1 MRVNDKHHWP
11 LRLMV
16 TGLLAGAAGG
26 ILGSW
31 WGRST
36 HIAAHHGL
44 ESSLESPAGIV
55 LIGMLCGSVLGGI
68 VGFVTRN
75 RKGIQDARS
84 RAHHVQHRQL
94 QLSSRVF
101 ECANEGIMI
110 CDADNRIVAV
120 NQAFTRITGYPP
132 EAVVGRDPEIL
143 ASGRH
148 DAHFYA
154 QMWAALAEHG
164 CWQGE
169 VWNRR
174 QDGSFFPEWL
184 SITEDRDEQHRLHH
198 YIATF
203 SDLTERKEA
212 EARVRYLAD
221 HDVLTGLANRH
232 GLAEQVRQD
241 LRIAQWKGH
250 SLALMFMDLDRFQTI
265 NDSLGHPVGDQLLQQ
280 MALRLQET
288 LGPAGMVA
296 RLGGDDFVILMPVV
310 DGPNQAADMARQI
323 QATASTP
330 FVIDEHSL
338 LMTSSIGIA
347 LYPMDG
353 DDFDLLLRNADA
365 ALNHAKGAGRD
376 NFQFFTPGM
385 NAQVLERLNK
395 ENALRQALSRNE
407 FRLMIQPQ
415 VRLDNSQLCGCEVLI
430 RWHHPEWGVIPPD
443 QFIPLA
449 EETGLIQSIGHWV
462 LRESCLEARRWLD
475 RGLPPLMLSVNL
487 SALQFR
493 SGLVDLVE
501 QVLSETG
508 YPARWLEVEVTE
520 SVLMEDPEHA
530 VAMLKAMKA
539 LGIRVA
545 LDDFGTGYS
554 SLAYLKRFPIDKL
567 KIDRAFIEGLPEDGD
582 DIALVRLIIDIAR
595 HLSLETIAEGVEQE
609 AQRVF
614 LLEAGCQQL
623 QGFLFAPPL
632 APDAFIT
639 WRQQHMSRS
648 E

>member
-1 MRVNDKHHWP
+1 MCVNEKPHL
-11 LRLMV
+11 LRWLM
-16 TGLLAGAAGG
+16 TGLLAGAIGG
-26 ILGSW
+26 MLGSW
-31 WGRST
+31 WGYST
-36 HIAAHHGL
+36 PLAAHDD
-44 ESSLESPAGIV
+44 LESPWASSFVIMV
-55 LIGMLCGSVLGGI
+55 IGGLCGAFVGGAI
-68 VGFVTRN
+68 EFAIRGRQGISFTRSGT
-75 RKGIQDARS
+75 RHR
-84 RAHHVQHRQL
+84 QHRQL
-94 QLSSRVF
+94 QLASRVF
-101 ECANEGIMI
+101 ECTNEGIMI
-110 CDADNRIVAV
+110 TDANNRIVAV
-120 NQAFTRITGYPP
+120 NQAFVRITGYAP
-132 EAVVGRDPEIL
+132 EAVIGRDPEML
-143 ASGRH
+143 SSGRH

-203 SDLTERKEA
+203 ADLTERKEA

-232 GLAEQVRQD
+232 GLSEQVRQE
-241 LRIAQWKGH
+241 LRIAEWKDH

-265 NDSLGHPVGDQLLQQ
+265 NDSLGHRVGDQLLQQ

-296 RLGGDDFVILMPVV
+296 RLGGDDFVILMPVI
-310 DGPNQAADMARQI
+310 DSPNQAADMARQL
-323 QATASTP
+323 QAAASAP
-330 FVIDEHSL
+330 FVLGDHSL

-353 DDFDLLLRNADA
+353 HDFDLLLRNADA

-385 NAQVLERLNK
+385 NAQVLERLTK
-395 ENALRQALSRNE
+395 ENALRQALSRDE

-415 VRLDNSQLCGCEVLI
+415 VRLEDSQLCGCEVLI
-430 RWHHPEWGVIPPD
+430 RWHHPEWGIVPPD

-449 EETGLIQSIGHWV
+449 EETGLIQSTGLWV

-493 SGLVDLVE
+493 PGLVDWVE

-508 YPARWLEVEVTE
+508 YPAQWLEVEVTE

-530 VAMLKAMKA
+530 VVMLQAMKA

-595 HLSLETIAEGVEQE
+595 HLNLETIAEGVEQE

-632 APDAFIT
+632 TPEDFLA
-639 WRQQHMSRS
+639 WRQQRMPRS

>member
-1 MRVNDKHHWP
+1 MGVNDKAHRL
-11 LRLMV
+11 LRWLI
-16 TGLLAGAAGG
+16 TGLLSGAVGG
-26 ILGSW
+26 ILARW
-31 WGRST
+31 WGHSSEL
-36 HIAAHHGL
+36 AARYGL
-44 ESSLESPAGIV
+44 ESNLASFAVISLMGGVGGVLVAGAICFA
-55 LIGMLCGSVLGGI
+55 IRGRQAPYFPISGAYY
-68 VGFVTRN
+68 R
-75 RKGIQDARS
+75 
-84 RAHHVQHRQL
+84 QHRQL
-94 QLSSRVF
+94 QLASRVF

-110 CDADNRIVAV
+110 TDANNRIVAV
-120 NQAFTRITGYPP
+120 NQAFTRITGYTP
-132 EAVVGRDPEIL
+132 EAVIGRDPEML
-143 ASGRH
+143 SSGRH

-184 SITEDRDEQHRLHH
+184 SITEDRDDQHRLQH

-241 LRIAQWKGH
+241 LRIAEWKGH

-265 NDSLGHPVGDQLLQQ
+265 NDSLGHRVGDQLLQQ

-310 DGPNQAADMARQI
+310 DSPNQAADMTRQL
-323 QATASTP
+323 QTAVSTP
-330 FVIDEHSL
+330 FVLGDHSL
-338 LMTSSIGIA
+338 LMTSSVGIA

-353 DDFDLLLRNADA
+353 HDFDLLLRNADA
-365 ALNHAKGAGRD
+365 ALNHAKRAGRD
-376 NFQFFTPGM
+376 NFQFFTPSM
-385 NAQVLERLNK
+385 NAQVLARLTK

-415 VRLDNSQLCGCEVLI
+415 VRLEDSQLCGCEVLI
-430 RWHHPEWGVIPPD
+430 RWHHPEWGLVPPD

-449 EETGLIQSIGHWV
+449 EETGLIQSIGLWV

-493 SGLVDLVE
+493 SGLVDWVE
-501 QVLSETG
+501 QVLAETG

-530 VAMLKAMKA
+530 VVMLQAMKA

-567 KIDRAFIEGLPEDGD
+567 KIDRAFIDGLPDDGD

-595 HLSLETIAEGVEQE
+595 HLNLETIAEGVEKE
-609 AQRVF
+609 DQRVF

-632 APDAFIT
+632 APEDFLE
-639 WRQQHMSRS
+639 WRQQHTSRS
-648 E
+648 K

>member
-1 MRVNDKHHWP
+1 MRVSDKSHLL
-11 LRLMV
+11 LRWLV
-16 TGLLAGAAGG
+16 TGLLSGAVGG
-26 ILGSW
+26 VLVRW
-31 WGRST
+31 WGHSSEL
-36 HIAAHHGL
+36 AAYYDP
-44 ESSLESPAGIV
+44 ESSLASFAV
-55 LIGMLCGSVLGGI
+55 MTLIGGLGGGL
-68 VGFVTRN
+68 VGGVIGFA
-75 RKGIQDARS
+75 IRS
-84 RAHHVQHRQL
+84 RQDPHFPISRAYHRQHRQL
-94 QLSSRVF
+94 QLASRVF

-110 CDADNRIVAV
+110 TDAKNRIVAV
-120 NQAFTRITGYPP
+120 NQAFTRITGYTT
-132 EAVVGRDPEIL
+132 EAVIGRDPEML
-143 ASGRH
+143 SSGRH

-184 SITEDRDEQHRLHH
+184 SITEDRDDQHRLQH

-241 LRIAQWKGH
+241 LRIAEWKGH
-250 SLALMFMDLDRFQTI
+250 SLALMFMDLDRFQNL
-265 NDSLGHPVGDQLLQQ
+265 NDSLGHRVGDQLLQQ

-310 DGPNQAADMARQI
+310 DNPNQAADMTRQL
-323 QATASTP
+323 QAAVSTP
-330 FVIDEHSL
+330 FVLGDHSL
-338 LMTSSIGIA
+338 LMTSSVGIA

-353 DDFDLLLRNADA
+353 NDFDLLLRNADA
-365 ALNHAKGAGRD
+365 ALNHAKAAGRD

-385 NAQVLERLNK
+385 NAQVLERLTK
-395 ENALRQALSRNE
+395 ENALRQALSRDE

-415 VRLDNSQLCGCEVLI
+415 VRLEDSRLCGCEVLI
-430 RWHHPEWGVIPPD
+430 RWHHPEWGLVPPD

-449 EETGLIQSIGHWV
+449 EETGLIQSIGLWV

-493 SGLVDLVE
+493 SGLVDWVE
-501 QVLSETG
+501 QVLAETG

-530 VAMLKAMKA
+530 VAMLQAMKA

-567 KIDRAFIEGLPEDGD
+567 KIDRAFIDGLPEDGD

-595 HLSLETIAEGVEQE
+595 HLNLETIAEGVETE

-632 APDAFIT
+632 TPEDFLE
-639 WRQQHMSRS
+639 WRQQHTSRS
-648 E
+648 K